1 MSAMVN
7 WLLSLGVGLIVCAL
21 FGILLLAILYAALAV
36 RFVIRA
42 MRGGETR
49 SSTRC

>member
-1 MSAMVN
+1 MSALAN

-21 FGILLLAILYAALAV
+21 FGVLLLAVLYAALAV
-36 RFVIRA
+36 RLVVRA